1 MAVIEHILFGL
12 RILLILLVVGLGF
25 VSFRAYYRNP
35 SDRLA
40 TVFFGFAFIS
50 MAVAGS
56 TVIGVFQD
64 FTQIVRIL
72 GLIAYTVGFGMFYLA
87 LYR

>member
-1 MAVIEHILFGL
+1 MDPIAMTLFVL
-12 RILLILLVVGLGF
+12 RIFLILLVLGLGL

-35 SDRLA
+35 TDRLA

-50 MAVAGS
+50 MAAAGS
-56 TVIGVFQD
+56 TVTGVLD
-64 FTQIVRIL
+64 SISPVLRAL
-72 GLIAYTVGFGMFYLA
+72 GLAAYSIGFGMFYLA

>member
-1 MAVIEHILFGL
+1 MTVIEQILFGL
-12 RILLILLVVGLGF
+12 RVLLILLVVGLGF

-35 SDRLA
+35 SDQLA
-40 TVFFGFAFIS
+40 TVFLGFAFIS

-56 TVIGVFQD
+56 TVIGVLD
-64 FTQIVRIL
+64 TIESVVKVL
-72 GLIAYTVGFGMFYLA
+72 GLVAYTVGFSMFYLA

>member
-1 MAVIEHILFGL
+1 MAVILFML

-35 SDRLA
+35 TDRLA
-40 TVFFGFAFIS
+40 TVFLGFAFIS
-50 MAVAGS
+50 MAAAGS
-56 TVIGVFQD
+56 TVTGVLESIGPPLKA
-64 FTQIVRIL
+64 L
-72 GLIAYTVGFGMFYLA
+72 GLIAYSVGFGMFYLA